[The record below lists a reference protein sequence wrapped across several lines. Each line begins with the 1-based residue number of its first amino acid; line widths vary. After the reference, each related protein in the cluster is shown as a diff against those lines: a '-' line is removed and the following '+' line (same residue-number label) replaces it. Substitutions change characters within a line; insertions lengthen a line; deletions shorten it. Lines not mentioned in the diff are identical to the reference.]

1 MTQKLLGNL
10 NISRQNSFNVLTA
23 SWFGVP
29 IASETVLHN
38 IAQLDE
44 ANMRGRYG
52 ESPNFEGL
60 TTISGDLTMNPH
72 FLEIGHFLLAICGR
86 EAQTTQAG
94 SGFTVHDFSPNPT
107 AGFDDGFCVG
117 VPYVFSFDRDQA
129 LAWQIQDV
137 QVNQLEI
144 TINQSELVSATASII
159 GRINSLDAL
168 VTPTYRAPNSV
179 WAFHQASVSL
189 GGAAAVDFQN
199 MVITLNRQIEGIAT
213 LDGSK
218 VISRYEAT
226 GPYQARA
233 TGSIDIRTQST
244 WAEFIDQG
252 EAALSINLAMD
263 STSGPNLNMILPQ
276 FKYET
281 LPINID
287 GPGRTISAFT
297 GRGNWDTSSN
307 TAIIYQLT
315 NSQATAYDSF

>member
-10 NISRQNSFNVLTA
+10 NISRQNSFGVATA

-29 IASETVLHN
+29 IASETVTHN

-52 ESPNFEGL
+52 ESPNYEGL
-60 TTISGDLTMNPH
+60 TTITGDITFNPH
-72 FLEIGHFLLAICGR
+72 FLELGHFLLAICGR
-86 EAQTTQAG
+86 ENAIADVG
-94 SGFTVHDFSPNPT
+94 SGVTLHDFSPNPT
-107 AGFDDGFCVG
+107 AGFDNGFAVG
-117 VPYVFSFDRDQA
+117 VPYMFSFDRDQT
-129 LAWQIQDV
+129 LAWQVQDV
-137 QVNQLEI
+137 QVNALEI
-144 TINQSELVSATASII
+144 SINAGELVSATASII
-159 GRINSLDAL
+159 GRINSLDVL
-168 VTPTYRAPNSV
+168 VTPTYRAPNSI

-189 GGAAAVDFQN
+189 GGAAAVDFTN
-199 MVITLNRQIEGIAT
+199 MVITLNRQIEGIPT

-244 WAEFIDQG
+244 WAEFIEQG
-252 EAALSINLAMD
+252 EAALSINLATEP
-263 STSGPNLNMILPQ
+263 TSGPNLNIILPQ

-307 TAIIYQLT
+307 TSIIYQLT
-315 NSQATAYDSF
+315 NSQGTSYATF